1 MAVGLVFL
9 GSYLVESGV
18 CGLPVVVPK
27 RLDFLS
33 TGIGT
38 ISDDLMW
45 ACIMKLHQSST
56 WALGLLSDSKPPEL
70 EFCSYP
76 D

>member
-9 GSYLVESGV
+9 DHIWSSQAFAAYGWWCLRGWTFEHDI
-18 CGLPVVVPK
+18 
-27 RLDFLS
+27 R
-33 TGIGT
+33 T

-56 WALGLLSDSKPPEL
+56 WALGQLSDSKPPEL